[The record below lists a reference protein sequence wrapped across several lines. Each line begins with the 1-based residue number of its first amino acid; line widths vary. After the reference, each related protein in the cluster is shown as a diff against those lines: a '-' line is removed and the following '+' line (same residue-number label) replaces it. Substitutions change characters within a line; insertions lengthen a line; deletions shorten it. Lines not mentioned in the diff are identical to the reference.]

1 MVTSSTKARAQV
13 VGEAGP
19 VVREASIAADDPD
32 HDIIEIVAAGK
43 HTAALREAMRRH
55 GTAVY
60 RYCREELH
68 DAGLA
73 DDVHQHIF
81 VQLHRDMATFGG
93 RARFRTWLFAIARN
107 RVRDAARSRR
117 RAEAH
122 LEHDETADAPDPAAG
137 PGDRIDGAR
146 LIQALLACVDQLGEA
161 SRAAVLLRYQ
171 QGFTFEEMATI
182 CGEKPGTLQARVT
195 RALRALCRCVEARTG
210 DKL

>member
-1 MVTSSTKARAQV
+1 MLTSSKSRAQV
-13 VGEAGP
+13 EEADP
-19 VVREASIAADDPD
+19 VVREAD
-32 HDIIEIVAAGK
+32 HDIVELVAAGEY
-43 HTAALREAMRRH
+43 TAALREAMQRH

-73 DDVHQHIF
+73 DDVQQQIF
-81 VQLHRDMATFGG
+81 VQLHRDMAAFAG
-93 RARFRTWLFAIARN
+93 RAKFRTWLFAIARN

-122 LEHDETADAPDPAAG
+122 FEHDETADTPDPTAD
-137 PGDRIDGAR
+137 PGDRIDDAR
-146 LIQALLACVDQLGEA
+146 LIQALVACIEQLGEA

-182 CGEKPGTLQARVT
+182 CGDKPGTLQARVT
-195 RALRALCRCVEARTG
+195 RALRALARCVEARTG

>member
-1 MVTSSTKARAQV
+1 MLTSSKSRAQV
-13 VGEAGP
+13 EEA
-19 VVREASIAADDPD
+19 VVREAD
-32 HDIIEIVAAGK
+32 HDIVELVAAGEY
-43 HTAALREAMRRH
+43 TAALREAMQRH

-73 DDVHQHIF
+73 DDVHQQIF
-81 VQLHRDMATFGG
+81 VQLHRDMAAFAG
-93 RARFRTWLFAIARN
+93 RAKFRTWLFAIARN

-122 LEHDETADAPDPAAG
+122 FEHDETADTPDPTAD
-137 PGDRIDGAR
+137 PGDQIDDAR
-146 LIQALLACVDQLGEA
+146 LIQALIACVEQLGEA

-182 CGEKPGTLQARVT
+182 CGDKPGTLQARVT
-195 RALRALCRCVEARTG
+195 RALRALARCVEARTG

>member
-1 MVTSSTKARAQV
+1 MLTSSKSRAQV
-13 VGEAGP
+13 VGEADP
-19 VVREASIAADDPD
+19 VVRDAD
-32 HDIIEIVAAGK
+32 HDIVELVAVGK
-43 HTAALREAMRRH
+43 YTAALREAMRRH

-73 DDVHQHIF
+73 DDVQQQIF
-81 VQLHRDMATFGG
+81 VQLHRDMASFAG
-93 RARFRTWLFAIARN
+93 RAKFRTWLFAIARN

-117 RAEAH
+117 RTGAH
-122 LEHDETADAPDPAAG
+122 FEHDETADTPDPTAD
-137 PGDRIDGAR
+137 PGDRIDDAR
-146 LIQALLACVDQLGEA
+146 LIQALIACVDQLGEA

-195 RALRALCRCVEARTG
+195 RALRALHRCVEARTG

>member
-1 MVTSSTKARAQV
+1 MLTSSKSRAQV
-13 VGEAGP
+13 VGEADP
-19 VVREASIAADDPD
+19 VVRDAD
-32 HDIIEIVAAGK
+32 HDIVELVAVGK
-43 HTAALREAMRRH
+43 YTAALREAMRRH

-73 DDVHQHIF
+73 DDVQQQIF
-81 VQLHRDMATFGG
+81 VQLHRDMASFAG
-93 RARFRTWLFAIARN
+93 RAKFRTWLFAIARN

-117 RAEAH
+117 RTDAH
-122 LEHDETADAPDPAAG
+122 FEHDETADTPDPTAD
-137 PGDRIDGAR
+137 PGDRIDDAR
-146 LIQALLACVDQLGEA
+146 LIQALIACVDQLGEA

-195 RALRALCRCVEARTG
+195 RALRALHRCVEARTG